1 MGCPYVGRRRRGAL
15 ERWEGVS
22 VLGGDTHHM
31 NGLPPHLGPIF
42 TGEAAALFW
51 QLWAGKYWLKPKTR
65 RLTHG
70 VLTNTGRG
78 PRRVWGAAS
87 PGDGGGPYARVGA
100 P

>member
-1 MGCPYVGRRRRGAL
+1 
-15 ERWEGVS
+15 
-22 VLGGDTHHM
+22 M
-31 NGLPPHLGPIF
+31 NGPPPHLGPIF

-51 QLWAGKYWLKPKTR
+51 QLSAGKYWLKPKTR

-87 PGDGGGPYARVGA
+87 PGDGGALRQGGGTLSWGRGGG
-100 P
+100 